1 VTRFG
6 AHAELFAGI
15 DPANTTLYVAA
26 FIPAGVVVEVELDAI
41 VR

>member
-1 VTRFG
+1 M
-6 AHAELFAGI
+6 FAGV

-26 FIPAGVVVEVELDAI
+26 FIPEGVVVEVELDAV